1 MGKKM
6 FQEKKETK
14 IVHGVFA
21 AVILLV
27 IFAAFR
33 KEVATLLSNALFAT
47 VLIGSAIGYLATAV
61 WSINKAEDTAHDK
74 QSFKISIAFG
84 VFLLIWVCGWSA
96 VHRSKASENISGEIK
111 TEAVK

>member
-1 MGKKM
+1 MSKKM

-14 IVHGVFA
+14 IVHAVFTV
-21 AVILLV
+21 VILLV
-27 IFAAFR
+27 LFVAFR

-47 VLIGSAIGYLATAV
+47 VLIGGLIGYAATAI

-74 QSFKISIAFG
+74 QSFKISIVFG

-96 VHRSKASENISGEIK
+96 VHRSKASEAIPGEIK